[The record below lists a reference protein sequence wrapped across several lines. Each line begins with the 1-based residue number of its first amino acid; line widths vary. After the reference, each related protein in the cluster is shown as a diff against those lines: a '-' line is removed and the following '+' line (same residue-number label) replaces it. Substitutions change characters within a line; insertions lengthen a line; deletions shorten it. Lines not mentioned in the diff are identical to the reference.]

1 MRDYIKGVCSLEVQI
16 EIEPLIRK
24 YCKYYDLMDSFSVD
38 PQKFQTNRYV
48 EPTITFTV
56 NDPTDR
62 LKEEVWFTVTK
73 QGVKVSCIS
82 GVVKDPYKDG
92 RKEYFMTH
100 EDCFDYLDQLPRSW
114 RMYTTVEDVTNE

>member
-1 MRDYIKGVCSLEVQI
+1 MREYIKKVCSLEVQI

-24 YCKYYDLMDSFSVD
+24 YSKYYDLMDSFSVN
-38 PQKFQTNRYV
+38 PQEHQTNNDV
-48 EPTITFTV
+48 NPEISFTV
-56 NDPTDR
+56 NDPTDS
-62 LKEEVWFTVTK
+62 KGDEVWFTVTK

-114 RMYTTVEDVTNE
+114 RIFTTVEDVNNE